1 MTPST
6 IEKLPSLKI
15 LMVLTLGILVVV
27 LYFGLKAEPMA
38 NVNLAERLIDRPGIG
53 FGPGG
58 SVHSQARFNAGQL
71 LDPADTEQFSLEIAL
86 KPTVMDENGFRF
98 IFCLHNGN
106 DDSQLVMGQW
116 RSQVIV
122 MNGDDYAHRRKIPR
136 VSANLADDP
145 SSPHLLTISSSPKG
159 TIFFLDGKAVRKS
172 GKLSLK
178 LPAGDRVQMILGNSV
193 YGTHAWQG
201 EIYGL
206 AIYGRALR
214 SSEAA
219 RHFAYWQENQNLPLN
234 ELNEATR
241 PAFYH
246 ALDDAAGARIFTPL
260 AGDLYLD
267 MPARNKILVQKFL
280 ARDLSRFHP
289 QRLDLKDLLVNFF
302 GFIPLGVVLVLLGHK
317 MGGKAGSYAFPFA
330 VAGCFL
336 VSLGI
341 ELAQAWIPMRLSDL
355 FDLLLNTGGGM
366 AGALAGALIIR
377 LRGNW

>member
-1 MTPST
+1 MTRST
-6 IEKLPSLKI
+6 TEKLPSLKI

-38 NVNLAERLIDRPGIG
+38 NINLAERLIDRPGIG

-71 LDPADTEQFSLEIAL
+71 LDPADTEQFSLEIVL

-106 DDSQLVMGQW
+106 DDTQLVMGQV

-206 AIYGRALR
+206 ALYGHALR
-214 SSEAA
+214 SREAA
-219 RHFAYWQENQNLPLN
+219 RHFAYWQENQSLP
-234 ELNEATR
+234 LNEATR
-241 PAFYH
+241 PATKTLQLPLQKARRSPTHH
-246 ALDDAAGARIFTPL
+246 ATTRLKAR
-260 AGDLYLD
+260 
-267 MPARNKILVQKFL
+267 
-280 ARDLSRFHP
+280 
-289 QRLDLKDLLVNFF
+289 
-302 GFIPLGVVLVLLGHK
+302 
-317 MGGKAGSYAFPFA
+317 
-330 VAGCFL
+330 
-336 VSLGI
+336 
-341 ELAQAWIPMRLSDL
+341 SDE
-355 FDLLLNTGGGM
+355 
-366 AGALAGALIIR
+366 
-377 LRGNW
+377 